1 LKRAVLALVIGAV
14 SASASAQ
21 SPEAE
26 HTTPRPVI
34 DEDSGDLVIWG
45 DRRSIAVDIAPVA
58 TLDTQAIAATGAS
71 TIADLLRAIR
81 GVTQSANGA
90 DPIFLLNGQRTSGYQ
105 EIGTLPPEAI
115 EKVEILPEPAA
126 LKFGYPPSQRVLN
139 FITKRRFAQLEL
151 RGSGGA
157 TTAGGGET
165 GTANAN
171 LTRFRNDRRLTLALE
186 YRHAEPVF
194 QSDRRL
200 APDPDLLFDGIGNIT
215 GAGGGE
221 IDPALSAIAGRIVT
235 VAPVPERMADRS
247 QLEAYA
253 AAAGR
258 PRLFDPGRL
267 RSIAPRTDATK
278 AELVLADRIGSTLSA
293 TVSLSAE
300 RSWSRAVAGPA
311 YATLDVP
318 AGNPFSPFV
327 GPVTLYRTLTGVA
340 PLRQRET
347 TTNLHAGGA
356 LRGVT
361 AGWQWDVTTALD
373 QQQTTGRSERGIDL
387 SAASAAIAAGADPFA
402 PFDPALLAARLIDRP
417 DVRTRTI
424 NVKSVAANNS
434 VYLPAGKMTL
444 TLSGEFERITAESIT
459 RGPAPYAL
467 DLGRNRAE
475 GTVAVDVPIASRRDD
490 VLPFLGQLAANA
502 SLAVRKVGGLGTL
515 RDTSYGLTW
524 SFIEGVQFLATIK
537 QSRAAPTMTQRAAPR
552 VQVDNY
558 PIYDFASDR
567 TQLATVIQR
576 GNPALAAEKR
586 RVRSLAINVKP
597 FAGRDLRLT
606 ATYEATR
613 IRDQPGTVYAATAQT
628 AAILPDLFVRD
639 TTGQLRSVT
648 FMPINFHR
656 VRQDV
661 LNMTVN
667 SYGTLG
673 KAPPANAGGPPPP
686 QRPTYY
692 AGAGPS
698 IKFADRIQLLRDT
711 PELDVL
717 HGDTVTGGSTAQVYG
732 YIYGGV
738 NHRGNGVTMDAWYG
752 GRGRV
757 RSSEAAAD
765 LVYKPIFKLNFGAYV
780 VLDTFIKQDAW
791 ARKFQVKVEVTNL
804 TNAIQRVRDRS
815 GAVPNRLQPAFLD
828 AQGRSV
834 KLTLR
839 KLF

>member
-1 LKRAVLALVIGAV
+1 LKRAVIVLAIG
-14 SASASAQ
+14 SASAPAQ
-21 SPEAE
+21 SPEQ
-26 HTTPRPVI
+26 RPQAAV
-34 DEDSGDLVIWG
+34 DRDGSDLVIWG

-58 TLDTQAIAATGAS
+58 TLDTQAIAATGAT
-71 TIADLLRAIR
+71 TITELLRAIR
-81 GVTQSANGA
+81 GVTQSVNGA
-90 DPIFLLNGQRTSGYQ
+90 DPIFLLNGQRTSGFQ

-115 EKVEILPEPAA
+115 EKVEVLPEPAA

-151 RGSGGA
+151 RGSGGT
-157 TTAGGGET
+157 TTAGAGET
-165 GTANAN
+165 GAANAN
-171 LTRFRNDRRLTLALE
+171 VTRFRNDRRLTLALE

-215 GAGGGE
+215 GPSGGE

-235 VAPVPERMADRS
+235 VAPVPESLGDRS
-247 QLEAYA
+247 RLEAYA
-253 AAAGR
+253 AGAGH
-258 PRLFDPGRL
+258 PRLFDPGPFRTL
-267 RSIAPRTDATK
+267 APRTDATK
-278 AELVLADRIGSTLSA
+278 AELVLADRIGSTLS
-293 TVSLSAE
+293 TTISLSAE
-300 RSWSRAVAGPA
+300 RSWSRASSGPA
-311 YATLDVP
+311 YATLDIP
-318 AGNPFSPFV
+318 AGNPLSPFA
-327 GPVTLYRTLTGVA
+327 GPVTLYRTLTEVA

-373 QQQTTGRSERGIDL
+373 QQQTRGRSERGIDL
-387 SAASAAIAAGADPFA
+387 TEASAAIAAGADPFA
-402 PFDPALLAARLIDRP
+402 PFGPALLTARLVDRP

-424 NVKSVAANNS
+424 NVKSVASNS
-434 VYLPAGKMTL
+434 HVYLPAGKVTL
-444 TLSGEFERITAESIT
+444 TLSGEFERITAETIT
-459 RGPAPYAL
+459 RGPTPYSL

-475 GTVAVDVPIASRRDD
+475 GTVALDVPIASRRDD
-490 VLPFLGQLAANA
+490 VLPFLGQLSANG
-502 SLAVRKVGGLGTL
+502 SLAVRHVGGLGTL
-515 RDTSYGLTW
+515 RDTTYGLTW
-524 SFIEGVQFLATIK
+524 SFIEGIQVLATIK
-537 QSRAAPTMTQRAAPR
+537 QSQAAPTMTQRAAPQ

-558 PIYDFASDR
+558 PIFDFVSGR

-597 FAGRDLRLT
+597 FANRDLRVT

-613 IRDQPGTVYAATAQT
+613 VRDQPGTVYAATAQT
-628 AAILPDLFVRD
+628 AAILPDLFMRD
-639 TTGQLRSVT
+639 ATGQLRSVT

-661 LNMTVN
+661 LNMTLN
-667 SYGTLG
+667 SYGALG
-673 KAPPANAGGPPPP
+673 KAPPADPGGPPPP
-686 QRPTYY
+686 ARPTYY

-698 IKFADRIQLLRDT
+698 IKFAERVQLLRDT

-717 HGDTVTGGSTAQVYG
+717 HGDTITGGNTAQVYG
-732 YIYGGV
+732 YVYGGV
-738 NHRGNGVTMDAWYG
+738 NHRGNGLTMDAWYG
-752 GRGRV
+752 GRGRI
-757 RSSEAAAD
+757 RSNEAAAD
-765 LVYKPIFKLNFGAYV
+765 LVYKPIFKVNVGAYV
-780 VLDTFIKQDAW
+780 VLDNFIKQDAW
-791 ARKFQVKVEVTNL
+791 ARKLQVKLELTNL

-815 GAVPNRLQPAFLD
+815 GDVPNRLQPAFLD

-834 KLTLR
+834 KLTVR